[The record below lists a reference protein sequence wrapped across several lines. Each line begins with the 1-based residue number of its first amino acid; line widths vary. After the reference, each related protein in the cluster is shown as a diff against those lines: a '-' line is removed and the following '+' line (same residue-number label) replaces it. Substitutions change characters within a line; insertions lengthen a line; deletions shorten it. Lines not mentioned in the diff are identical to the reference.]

1 MLRLGTQKTE
11 FKAEAKEMQTT
22 ELTIL
27 NTSVDQKGSERKEA
41 KIEDQPAEPELF
53 KKSADIQDDEPSSNR
68 LEGLSMTSSVMK
80 MMTAQELEQLRV

>member
-27 NTSVDQKGSERKEA
+27 NTSVDQKGSEKKEI
-41 KIEDQPAEPELF
+41 KTDGQPAEPELF
-53 KKSADIQDDEPSSNR
+53 KKSEEI
-68 LEGLSMTSSVMK
+68 
-80 MMTAQELEQLRV
+80 

>member
-27 NTSVDQKGSERKEA
+27 NTSLDQKGSDKKEI
-41 KIEDQPAEPELF
+41 KNGDQQTDTELF
-53 KKSADIQDDEPSSNR
+53 KKSVELHKDEESSNK

-80 MMTAQELEQLRV
+80 MMTA